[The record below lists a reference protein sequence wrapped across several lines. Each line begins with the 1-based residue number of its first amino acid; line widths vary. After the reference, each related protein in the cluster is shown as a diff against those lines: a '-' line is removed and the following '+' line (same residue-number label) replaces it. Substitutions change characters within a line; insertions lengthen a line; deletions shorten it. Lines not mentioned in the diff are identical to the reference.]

1 MTTLDFAA
9 CQTAFAISANAMK
22 LAGRPDLAEFYRE
35 KWERITPEISGLI
48 RENAP
53 PVAVEPTAITPERVA
68 AFLGRPVSRI
78 RDQGGPVI
86 LAWIPGVG
94 CRFVSRRKLLAA

>member
-22 LAGRPDLAEFYRE
+22 HAGRPDLADFYRE

-48 RENAP
+48 RENARP
-53 PVAVEPTAITPERVA
+53 A
-68 AFLGRPVSRI
+68 A
-78 RDQGGPVI
+78 
-86 LAWIPGVG
+86 GVG
-94 CRFVSRRKLLAA
+94 GGGRLGEASLPGDEIGRL